1 VLGQGHAL
9 LEVLLCPVAV
19 PTESVTA
26 ALGDVRDVR
35 LRRLPDHPT
44 WAAAATAG
52 ARAARGEHLLF
63 LRGCDL
69 LAPDAVAR
77 AAGSLAASGAH
88 LATGLLEQT
97 GHPEPWLAT
106 AQREAHAEP
115 DRGVV
120 PADRPPLAGDLA
132 IGNKLLRR
140 RAWLAGPGGFGPDDD
155 WLLSPAVAAVLAA
168 APGVD
173 VLDSPFSTYAHD
185 HGFRPYSATPSP
197 WAGLAAWQRRTEA
210 VADVLSGS
218 PLAPAW
224 EHQLAAVELPRFL
237 VDAERATPAQWATLQ
252 RLAAELVQRLGAAP
266 AGSSAAARALVR
278 LAAQDRRTDVAA
290 VAAEVAG
297 LGDDLPTTRDGER
310 VLVAWASGLELP
322 PDARVLSVA
331 ETPAR
336 AHAQRT
342 RWAAGGREVD
352 LLVEVR
358 HVDLG
363 PDTEVLVEQHGT
375 GPAGAGLPTRA
386 LPHDEATRWAGRRF
400 QRAAGVRVTVP
411 GDAATTLRLTVRR
424 GDLVRHGALTLPGR
438 PVPPASAPVVVSGL
452 ELDDDVLVVHARGGV
467 EDLAGLR
474 LLDSRD
480 RRVPVHVDPRPDEGV
495 VRVELRTE
503 RFGVPTWLAGPH
515 RLVTDRGNVAVA
527 EPLRGRLP
535 LAPGDELRGERHRV
549 RAHLGP
555 RGGLVLGLGPPLADD
570 EVGAFAQEQLRAG
583 YARTGAAVDPDL
595 FYFETYAGRTATDSP
610 LAILEELRRRRP
622 GLRALWGI
630 SDHSQ
635 RAPEGTTPVLLRS
648 RAWYDALATAGVLVL
663 NTDVEAWFHRRP
675 DQFLL
680 QTFHGYP
687 SKAMGRGQW
696 EALDHSPSRI
706 ATFRARGVDTWSAIL
721 TPTPEMTR
729 HYREQYDYDG
739 PALERGYPRD
749 DDLVG
754 PGAEARRRAT
764 RRTLG
769 IEEHQTAVLYAP
781 TWREHLATRPRA
793 AAMTD
798 HLDVAEAAEA
808 LGPEHVLLLRGHR
821 FHDPVGVPA
830 GRGRVV
836 DVTAYPEINDLVL
849 ASDAAVLD
857 YSSLRF
863 DYALTGRPMVFLVP
877 DLEEYDAGSRSFLFP
892 FAPTAPGPFVRD
904 TAGVVAALR
913 DLPALRREHADAIA
927 AVNAEFNPWADGH
940 AAERVVDGLLAL
952 LADGAG
958 RDVRGDPP

>member
-1 VLGQGHAL
+1 
-9 LEVLLCPVAV
+9 VA
-19 PTESVTA
+19 
-26 ALGDVRDVR
+26 
-35 LRRLPDHPT
+35 
-44 WAAAATAG
+44 
-52 ARAARGEHLLF
+52 
-63 LRGCDL
+63 
-69 LAPDAVAR
+69 
-77 AAGSLAASGAH
+77 
-88 LATGLLEQT
+88 
-97 GHPEPWLAT
+97 
-106 AQREAHAEP
+106 
-115 DRGVV
+115 
-120 PADRPPLAGDLA
+120 DLA
-132 IGNKLLRR
+132 VGNKLVRR
-140 RAWLAGPGGFGPDDD
+140 RAWLAGPAGFGPDDD
-155 WLLSPAVAAVLAA
+155 WLLSPAVAAALAA
-168 APGVD
+168 APRVD
-173 VLDSPFSTYAHD
+173 VLDAPFSTYAHD

-197 WAGLAAWQRRTEA
+197 LPRLADWQRRTAA
-210 VADVLSGS
+210 VAAVLSGS
-218 PLAPAW
+218 PLASAW
-224 EHQLAAVELPRFL
+224 ERQLAAVELPRFL
-237 VDAERATPAQWATLQ
+237 AEAERATPGQWATLQ
-252 RLAAELVQRLGAAP
+252 GIAADVAQRLGPAP
-266 AGSSAAARALVR
+266 AGSGPAARALVR

-297 LGDDLPTTRDGER
+297 LGDDLPTELDGDR
-310 VLVAWASGLELP
+310 VLVAWAASDLDLP
-322 PDARVLSVA
+322 RDVRALSEA
-331 ETPAR
+331 ETFVR
-336 AHAQRT
+336 AHAHRT
-342 RWAAGGREVD
+342 RWSAGGREVD

-358 HVDLG
+358 HADLG
-363 PDTEVLVEQHGT
+363 PDAEVLVGDDA
-375 GPAGAGLPTRA
+375 AGSDGADLPSRP
-386 LPHDEATRWAGRRF
+386 LPHDEATRWAGRRY
-400 QRAAGVRVTVP
+400 QRAAGVRVAVP

-424 GDLVRHGALTLPGR
+424 GDLVRHGSLALPGR
-438 PVPPASAPVVVSGL
+438 TAPPASARVVVSGL
-452 ELDDDVLVVHARGGV
+452 ELDDDVLVVHARGGP

-474 LLDSRD
+474 LLDARD
-480 RRVPVHVDPRPDEGV
+480 RPVPVHVDPRPDEGV
-495 VRVELRTE
+495 VRVELRAD
-503 RFGVPTWLAGPH
+503 RFGVPTWLGPGPH

-527 EPLRGRLP
+527 EPLRSRLP
-535 LAPGDELRGERHRV
+535 LAPADELSGGRHRV

-555 RGGLVLGLGPPLADD
+555 RGGLVLGLGAPLADD
-570 EVGAFAQEQLRAG
+570 EVGAFAQEQLRAD
-583 YARTGAAVDPDL
+583 YARTVTPVDPGL

-663 NTDVEAWFHRRP
+663 NTDVEAWFRRRP
-675 DQFLL
+675 GQFLL

-687 SKAMGRGQW
+687 SKAMGRVQW

-729 HYREQYDYDG
+729 HYREQYAYDG

-754 PGAEARRRAT
+754 PGTEARRRAT

-798 HLDVAEAAEA
+798 HLDVAAAAGA
-808 LGPEHVLLLRGHR
+808 LGPDHVLLLRGHR
-821 FHDPVGVPA
+821 FHDPEGVPA

-892 FAPTAPGPFVRD
+892 FAGTAPGPFVRD

-927 AVNAEFNPWADGH
+927 AVNAEFNPWQDGH

-952 LADGAG
+952 LADGAEAAEAG
-958 RDVRGDPP
+958 PDPSR